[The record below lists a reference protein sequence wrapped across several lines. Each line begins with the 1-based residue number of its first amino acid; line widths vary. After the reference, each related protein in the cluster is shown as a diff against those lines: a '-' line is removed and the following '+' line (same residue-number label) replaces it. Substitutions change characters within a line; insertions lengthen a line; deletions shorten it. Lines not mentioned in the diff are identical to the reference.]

1 MKINFTIP
9 LLILAA
15 LLIGAGF
22 IMAKGY
28 EPQDFAEANTIN
40 AQQAEDIRHAAE
52 MNLLTE
58 QNTANAFTHTYTRRQ
73 YWTLAGGA
81 LALGLMFA
89 FVMTAGGYSA
99 VTVTY
104 ALRLSLPQ
112 LAEAKKRYKEIY
124 NRPDF
129 YELGDGRK
137 VFETR
142 GKKLLLLD
150 QTGAVS
156 VLDGQAVSA
165 NPELVQVVLAQIAA
179 GVAVEQSKQRGKV
192 EVIQ

>member
-1 MKINFTIP
+1 MKLNFTTPI
-9 LLILAA
+9 LILAA
-15 LLIGAGF
+15 LLVGVGF
-22 IMAKGY
+22 LAARGY

-40 AQQAEDIRHAAE
+40 AQQAEDVRHAAE
-52 MNLLTE
+52 MHALAE
-58 QNTANAFTHTYTRRQ
+58 QNTANAYTNIAARRQ
-73 YWTLAGGA
+73 YWTLAGAAVA
-81 LALGLMFA
+81 LLLMTVA
-89 FVMTAGGYSA
+89 VMTAGGYSA
-99 VTVTY
+99 FTVAY

-112 LAEAKKRYKEIY
+112 LAEAKKRYKEIH

-156 VLDGQAVSA
+156 VLEGQAVPA
-165 NPELVQVVLAQIAA
+165 NPELVQIVLAQIAA
-179 GVAVEQSKQRGKV
+179 GVAVEQSKQHGKV
-192 EVIQ
+192 EIIK